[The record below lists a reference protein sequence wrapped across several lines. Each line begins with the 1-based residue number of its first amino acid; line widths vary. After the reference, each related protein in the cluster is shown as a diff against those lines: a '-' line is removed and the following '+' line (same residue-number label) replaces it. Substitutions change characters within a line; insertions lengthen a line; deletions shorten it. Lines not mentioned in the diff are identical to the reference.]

1 MALRNFLWGM
11 GLIGCLPQVY
21 AIDALRFSVGTATL
35 GLGGMNM
42 ATGEGMLFRSDASQ
56 AWKEV
61 DSNTSQS
68 PLFAKC
74 DSGNF
79 LTYSFR
85 GATISYCEGANSGNP
100 GDTDFSCEFIG
111 RDAGGDETSV
121 TFKAFSDVS
130 MYGLGSITGAY
141 CGGTI

>member
-11 GLIGCLPQVY
+11 GMIGCLPQVY

-35 GLGGMNM
+35 ALGGTNT
-42 ATGEGMLFRSDASQ
+42 ATGERMLFRSDASQ

-68 PLFAKC
+68 PLFA
-74 DSGNF
+74 NF
-79 LTYSFR
+79 G
-85 GATISYCEGANSGNP
+85 GATISYCEGANSGIP

-130 MYGLGSITGAY
+130 MYGLGSITGDY